1 MDFLLLLKIS
11 VVLSDTLER
20 QLVHEVDEF
29 GHRNILALEALD
41 RLRVG
46 RREKTDLLLLWH
58 ELNDLCNDDLEVV
71 TQQLVDLVKHKH
83 FAILKFGDV
92 LACKV

>member
-1 MDFLLLLKIS
+1 MDFLLLLEIS

-29 GHRNILALEALD
+29 GHWNILVLEALD

-46 RREKTDLLLLWH
+46 RRKKTDLLLLRH
-58 ELNDLCNDDLEVV
+58 ELNDLGDDDLEIV
-71 TQQLVDLVKHKH
+71 TQQLVDLVKHEH
-83 FAILKFGDV
+83 FAILKFSDV